1 MFISV
6 SNKIKMKIK
15 KVVSKRTNQL
25 LALLAVVV
33 LSAGFLLT
41 PLVRADIF
49 DQQINA
55 LNSDNTAKYQ
65 AKSQLGA
72 EAASLTDT
80 IAKLQNQ
87 INAVQAQIN
96 ANQAKRDDLAK
107 QIAAAQAELVKQKA
121 LLGEDI
127 RQMYLDGQ
135 ITTLEMLA
143 SSNNLSDFVDKQQY
157 LSTVQ
162 NKIKTAVDTI
172 TELKHE
178 LHVKKTEVDQLL
190 KDEQAMQSQLDSQ
203 KAEQDQLL
211 SLNLS
216 QQTSL
221 NNQIQANF
229 AQIENLR
236 QQQIIANARFIGDA
250 GNGPACGGGYPAK
263 WCEIPQDSV
272 IDNWGMYNRECVSYT
287 AFRVAASGR
296 HMPYWG
302 GVGNANQWDDD
313 ARASGIPVDSN
324 PRPGDVAISNA
335 GAFGHAM
342 YVEAV
347 NNNGTIFIS
356 QYNAALNGTFST
368 NTISP
373 GGLVFIHFP

>member
-1 MFISV
+1 
-6 SNKIKMKIK
+6 MKIK

-373 GGLVFIHFP
+373 GGLVFIHFPWIHTFLSQI

>member
-1 MFISV
+1 
-6 SNKIKMKIK
+6 MKIK